1 MIEANNPE
9 INVDDLMK
17 KVKAEA
23 QKQQLGTEVSPN
35 QLINHQST
43 TADSIFVSRIDA
55 LLQNAKVGF
64 REISEIPGKFNRFP
78 FDKSPQKQLIKIFL
92 KVYNFL
98 FKKQRAV
105 NQNFID
111 AFELL
116 KSALVSIESTNKI
129 IETRSQIVEHRNQNL
144 VTEVKALQTEVAH
157 YKQLLSN
164 LSKNTNNSDIQSQ
177 AIDQELE
184 HLQDAFY
191 VAFEDKF
198 RGNSEEI
205 KKRLEVYLPILKKAN
220 LSTSESILDLGCGR
234 GEWLQLLQDNGY
246 KATGIDCN
254 RVMVAECQTQ
264 NLDVHEA
271 DAIAHLQSLPSE
283 SLAGVTGFHII
294 EHLPFPQLLQLF
306 AETIRVLKPSGIA
319 IFETPNP
326 QNVMVGSKSFYFDPT
341 HRNPLPNELTQFLL
355 ERTGFE
361 PVEILPLNPG
371 DSNAKIPGDQAI
383 TQRFNELFYGFQDY
397 AVIGY
402 KITQDASSHK
412 NIEEEIS

>member
-9 INVDDLMK
+9 INVDELME

-23 QKQQLGTEVSPN
+23 RKRGAFSESVEYEISNRQTS
-35 QLINHQST
+35 
-43 TADSIFVSRIDA
+43 TADSVFVSRLEA
-55 LLQNAKVGF
+55 LLKNAEKASQK
-64 REISEIPGKFNRFP
+64 ITEIPAKLTRFP
-78 FDKSPQKQLIKIFL
+78 FNFSLFKNILLFIIKI
-92 KVYNFL
+92 YNFL

-105 NQNFID
+105 NESFIES
-111 AFELL
+111 FKLL
-116 KSALVSIESTNKI
+116 QSALVS

-220 LSTSESILDLGCGR
+220 ISTSEPILDLGCGR
-234 GEWLQLLQDNGY
+234 GEWLQLLQENGY
-246 KATGIDCN
+246 QATGIDCN

-341 HRNPLPNELTQFLL
+341 HRNPLPSELTQFLL